1 MALNLIRNQLQS
13 TKKEKHIDYLITILT
28 FVTTKHAWN
37 EALRNWLGPSCQQKN
52 RFRKMS
58 RTSQIK
64 LCYSQNQ
71 SQLLPKQSITLSKF
85 DTFFAKTELFSKK
98 SRTGKISPN
107 FFFLKNGCCKNSAHA
122 WSQPSPESFKLN
134 WPATGWGS
142 RSLGSPSR
150 ASPPR
155 DPSASRTSPP
165 TSSAWPSSSP
175 DIPGKR
181 GTR

>member
-1 MALNLIRNQLQS
+1 MRGMRLW
-13 TKKEKHIDYLITILT
+13 EIDWAK
-28 FVTTKHAWN
+28 VV
-37 EALRNWLGPSCQQKN
+37 SKN
-52 RFRKMS
+52 RFRKIGS
-58 RTSQIK
+58 AEWAEPAKSSSVIVEINHGFCRKYGQTS
-64 LCYSQNQ
+64 L
-71 SQLLPKQSITLSKF
+71 TLSKC
-85 DTFFAKTELFSKK
+85 DKLLAETELFSKK

-107 FFFLKNGCCKNSAHA
+107 FFFLKNGFCKNSAHA

-142 RSLGSPSR
+142 RSLCSPSR
-150 ASPPR
+150 ASPLR
-155 DPSASRTSPP
+155 GPSASRTSPP